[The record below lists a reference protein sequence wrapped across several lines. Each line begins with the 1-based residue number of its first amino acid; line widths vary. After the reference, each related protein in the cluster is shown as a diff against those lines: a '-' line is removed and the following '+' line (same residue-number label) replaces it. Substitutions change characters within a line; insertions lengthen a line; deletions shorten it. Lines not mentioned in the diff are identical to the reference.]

1 MSKPYEG
8 AAMIV
13 GPFEVS
19 DFQHV
24 CAVIVTGS
32 GVNACGHTL
41 LHVGESWSWY
51 VHIARPYKLPKF
63 IPESNYMRYLR
74 ENGKREIR
82 RWIVKL
88 PNPKGAHEK
97 LHELIQNHGSGALWL
112 ITALPLRKKSYEQA
126 VAKPGSISIV
136 LLRSHS
142 HENHIHFARQ
152 RLVDSCT
159 RLGLDHLPQS
169 GHESRQGI

>member
-13 GPFEVS
+13 GPLEVS

-51 VHIARPYKLPKF
+51 VHIAGPYKLPKF
-63 IPESNYMRYLR
+63 IPESNYMRYLK
-74 ENGKREIR
+74 ENSKCDICL
-82 RWIVKL
+82 WIVKL
-88 PNPKGAHEK
+88 PNPKEAHQN
-97 LHELIQNHGSGALWL
+97 LH
-112 ITALPLRKKSYEQA
+112 
-126 VAKPGSISIV
+126 
-136 LLRSHS
+136 
-142 HENHIHFARQ
+142 
-152 RLVDSCT
+152 
-159 RLGLDHLPQS
+159 
-169 GHESRQGI
+169 